1 MVGAT
6 FKLVWRCHP
15 YEVRK
20 TVAMRLMITGGG
32 TGGHTS
38 PAAAIIEE
46 LRRRDPQLSVRW
58 VGKRGAIEERVSAS
72 LDVPFRSVPSR
83 AWPRSNRI
91 KQVLVAGT
99 MAAGFAA
106 SFRHLKVFRPHIVLG
121 VGGYVSVPLTLTAQ
135 RLGIPTVLHEQN
147 KRLGMANR
155 LLAKG
160 ADRLLLSFPDTA
172 GDFTGGKAIV
182 VGNPV
187 RAAFASPP
195 AREAAL
201 AAFGLDAS
209 VPVVLV
215 TGGSQG
221 AQSINAA
228 VREALSE
235 LGPRE
240 LQLIWMTGRKDIDS
254 ARRAAADAPAR
265 VEVFAFIDDMAG
277 ACAAADLVVSRAGA
291 STTAELAALGKPSIL
306 VPYPHAAE
314 GHQEE
319 NARAFEESG
328 GAVVLRDSDCSGR
341 TLVDAIRR
349 LISEPARLAKMSEG
363 AASMANPAAVE
374 SIVDE
379 ILNLVFAPAN

>member
-1 MVGAT
+1 
-6 FKLVWRCHP
+6 
-15 YEVRK
+15 
-20 TVAMRLMITGGG
+20 MRLMVTGGG

-46 LRRRDPQLSVRW
+46 LRRRDPQLSARW

-72 LDVPFRSVPSR
+72 LDVPFQSVPST
-83 AWPRSNRI
+83 AWPRSNRF
-91 KQVLVAGT
+91 KQVFAAGVT
-99 MAAGFAA
+99 AAGFVS
-106 SFRHLKVFRPHIVLG
+106 SFRHLKIFRPDIVLG

-135 RLGIPTVLHEQN
+135 RLGIPTILHEQN
-147 KRLGMANR
+147 KRLGMANS

-160 ADRLLLSFPDTA
+160 ADRLLLGFPDTA
-172 GDFTGGKAIV
+172 GDFAGDKARV

-195 AREAAL
+195 AQEAAR
-201 AAFGLDAS
+201 ASFGLDPS

-215 TGGSQG
+215 AGGSQG
-221 AQSINAA
+221 AQSINTA
-228 VREALSE
+228 VREGLSE
-235 LGPRE
+235 LSARE

-254 ARRAAADAPAR
+254 ARRAAADSPAK

-277 ACAAADLVVSRAGA
+277 ACSAADLVVSRAGA

-306 VPYPHAAE
+306 VPYPHSAD

-319 NARAFEESG
+319 NARAFEASG

-341 TLVDAIRR
+341 TLWDAVRR
-349 LISEPARLAKMSEG
+349 LISEPGRLAEMGRG
-363 AASMANPAAVE
+363 AASMARPAAVE

-379 ILNLVFAPAN
+379 ILGLVFAPANR